1 MFIVPLR
8 KCPLRGSKAIF
19 VAYWMQFSTEFAN
32 FINFAIIME
41 KSMIQVEFNVQA
53 KRAMFHPGCLLE
65 NKGNKILLKAVICKA
80 CAMIFYLEYNM
91 F

>member
-1 MFIVPLR
+1 
-8 KCPLRGSKAIF
+8 
-19 VAYWMQFSTEFAN
+19 MQFSTEFAN

-80 CAMIFYLEYNM
+80 CAMIFLSRIQYVLIPSPPSFNVVLV
-91 F
+91 